1 VRLNGKQ
8 KAAVLIA
15 GILLVISVVQSD
27 ETLSAVHYWHRVAH
41 PGPTDFFVSHW
52 ATRYTLVSAFFAP
65 CWIAC
70 TLAAPALARRWP
82 ILSLI
87 ALSSFLIIEPVS
99 CVSAPSLSGGG
110 GFLGLEDLP
119 FADAERAAD
128 MVHLEHIDAQ
138 LKKAGDDTGSFPTS
152 EAKLKGAVGSLAFES
167 SPYEQRGKT
176 MAFDLELVLN
186 RGVPYVTSPEKPG
199 IVYYP
204 VDPDGRQFVLTM
216 SGLNAPIGA
225 RPSMMKAEAFVGE
238 KQPWGG
244 LLATQESLYRK

>member
-1 VRLNGKQ
+1 MRLNSKQ
-8 KAAVLIA
+8 KAAILIA
-15 GILLVISVVQSD
+15 GILLVISVMQSD
-27 ETLSAVHYWHRVAH
+27 ETLSAVHYLWRVAH
-41 PGPTDFFVSHW
+41 AGPTDFFVSHW

-70 TLAAPALARRWP
+70 ALAALTLARRWP

-87 ALSSFLIIEPVS
+87 MLSSFLIIEPVS
-99 CVSAPSLSGGG
+99 CVSAASLSRDG
-110 GFLGLEDLP
+110 GFLGLEELP

-138 LKKAGDDTGSFPTS
+138 LKEAGNDAGLFPTT
-152 EAKLKGAVGSLAFES
+152 EAELKDVVGGLAFES
-167 SPYEQRGKT
+167 SPYEQGGKT

-186 RGVPYVTSPEKPG
+186 RAVPFVTSPEKPG
-199 IVYYP
+199 IVYYA
-204 VDPDGRQFVLTM
+204 VDPDGRQFVLTL
-216 SGLNAPIGA
+216 SGLNAPINA

-244 LLATQESLYRK
+244 LLATEESLHGK

>member
-8 KAAVLIA
+8 KAAFLIA

-27 ETLSAVHYWHRVAH
+27 ETISAVHYWWRIAH
-41 PGPTDFFVSHW
+41 AGPTDFLVSHW
-52 ATRYTLVSAFFAP
+52 ATRYTLVSALFAP

-70 TLAAPALARRWP
+70 TLAALALARRWP

-87 ALSSFLIIEPVS
+87 VLISFLVIEPVS
-99 CVSAPSLSGGG
+99 CVSAPSLSRSG
-110 GFLGLEDLP
+110 GFLGLEELP

-128 MVHLEHIDAQ
+128 LVHLEHIDAQ
-138 LKKAGDDTGSFPTS
+138 LKKVGNDAGAFPTS
-152 EAKLKGAVGSLAFES
+152 EAELKEAIGSLALES
-167 SPYEQRGKT
+167 SPYEQGGKT
-176 MAFDLELVLN
+176 IAFDLELVLN
-186 RGVPYVTSPEKPG
+186 RGVPYATSPEKPG
-199 IVYYP
+199 IVYYA

-216 SGLNAPIGA
+216 SGLNAPIST

-244 LLATQESLYRK
+244 LLATEEFLYRQ